1 MSEFKVII
9 EGYARKA
16 GNQII
21 ASSSVYLIRSNG
33 RNIITDPGCNRRLLI
48 SRLKDQN
55 LTPQDIHYVFLS
67 HGHMDHIA
75 LCALFENAALITY
88 DSGLLYESDRLS
100 FFEPDLLGDEVR
112 IISTPGHTEEHL
124 SLLVDTDEGVVAVA
138 GDVFW
143 SYDGE
148 KSYAEQTSTEN
159 PQKVWN
165 PLALE
170 LSRNELLRLADWIIP
185 GHGKKFPGKKLSQE
199 PMQ

>member
-1 MSEFKVII
+1 MSECKVII
-9 EGYARKA
+9 EGYARKE

-21 ASSSVYLIRSNG
+21 ASSSVCLIRSNG
-33 RNIITDPGCNRRLLI
+33 RNIITDPGCNRKLLI
-48 SRLKDQN
+48 SSLKDQN
-55 LTPQDIHYVFLS
+55 LTPEDIHYVFLS
-67 HGHMDHIA
+67 HGHLDHIA
-75 LCALFENAALITY
+75 LCALFENAALITF
-88 DSGLLYESDRLS
+88 DSGLLYETDRLS
-100 FFEPDLLGDEVR
+100 FFEPDLLGEEVR

-148 KSYAEQTSTEN
+148 ENNAEQTSTEN

-170 LSRNELLRLADWIIP
+170 LSRNELMRLADWIIP
-185 GHGKKFPGKKLSQE
+185 GHGRKFPGKKPKL
-199 PMQ
+199 